1 MTLFINGLGLRR
13 RDGVRLVA
21 PLTLTLHPGERI
33 ALLGESGS
41 GKSLLAQAI
50 FGVLPAGVIHTEGS
64 LEAFGVP
71 LDRPGSAQ
79 DRVRGSCLSWVPQD
93 PLEALNPI
101 LGIGDQISLL
111 PWVHRRES
119 RRVAL
124 DRLAPLLARL
134 QLPQTAAFLGRLPG
148 ELSGGQRQ
156 RVALAVALSC
166 DPELMV
172 LDEPTTALDPPLQ
185 TEYLSFLSELQ
196 ASRGLGWLW
205 ITHSPAVAQAVADRV
220 VVLYGGEI
228 VEAGPAQ
235 RVLQT
240 PRHPYTQRL
249 LLASRGEPT
258 QEAGF
263 LEAPERRPSGCPFTP
278 RCPEATQECG
288 QAIPW
293 RGAPEDGIRCLAR

>member
-21 PLTLTLHPGERI
+21 PLTLALHPGERM

-50 FGVLPAGVIHTEGS
+50 FGVLPPGVTQTEGS
-64 LEAFGVP
+64 LKAFGVP
-71 LDRPGSAQ
+71 LDRPGSAR
-79 DRVRGSCLSWVPQD
+79 DSIRGSRLAWVSQD

-101 LGIGDQISLL
+101 LGIGDQLTLL
-111 PWVHRRES
+111 PWVHRREP

-134 QLPQTAAFLGRLPG
+134 QLPQTEAFLGRLPG

-166 DPELMV
+166 DPDLMV
-172 LDEPTTALDPPLQ
+172 LDEPTTALDPALQ
-185 TEYLSFLSELQ
+185 AEYLGLLSELQ
-196 ASRGLGWLW
+196 GSRRLGWLW

-220 VVLYGGEI
+220 VVLYGGEV

-235 RVLQT
+235 RVLQNPT
-240 PRHPYTQRL
+240 HPYTQRL

-278 RCPEATQECG
+278 RCPEATPECG